1 MQMTEFGVERD
12 LDVEV
17 VGGQDQLKQG
27 LQLHLLSLLM
37 SSCIE
42 YSFCAFLYFDTYAVH
57 KKHLACLPILLNV
70 ENNAT
75 TC

>member
-42 YSFCAFLYFDTYAVH
+42 CSFCAFLYFDIYDST
-57 KKHLACLPILLNV
+57 
-70 ENNAT
+70 
-75 TC
+75 